1 MEKQGKICNLNQ
13 EEVDVITHIM
23 SRTKMDCWFY
33 LSYSKSRGWV
43 VIDLENNDK
52 VLSLKNA
59 LQQARDGLLDL
70 DLLPNISAKE
80 VDILNGVLVDLGID
94 PVPNNKQ

>member
-1 MEKQGKICNLNQ
+1 MEKQGKIYNLNQ
-13 EEVDVITHIM
+13 EEVNVITHIM

-52 VLSLKNA
+52 ILSLKSA
-59 LQQARDGLLDL
+59 FQQARDGLLDL
-70 DLLPNISAKE
+70 ELLPNVSAKE
-80 VDILNGVLVDLGID
+80 IDILNGILVDLGID

>member
-23 SRTKMDCWFY
+23 RRTKMDCWFY
-33 LSYSKSRGWV
+33 LSYSKSHGWV

-70 DLLPNISAKE
+70 DLLNNVSAKE
-80 VDILNGVLVDLGID
+80 IDILNGVLVDLGID
-94 PVPNNKQ
+94 PVPNNK

>member
-1 MEKQGKICNLNQ
+1 MEKQGKIYNLNQ

-23 SRTKMDCWFY
+23 SMTKMDCWFY

-52 VLSLKNA
+52 ILSLRSA
-59 LQQARDGLLDL
+59 FQQARDGLLDL
-70 DLLPNISAKE
+70 ELLPNVSAKE
-80 VDILNGVLVDLGID
+80 IDILNGILIDLGID
-94 PVPNNKQ
+94 PVPNNK

>member
-23 SRTKMDCWFY
+23 RRTKMDCWFY
-33 LSYSKSRGWV
+33 LSYSESRGWV

-70 DLLPNISAKE
+70 DLLPNVSAKE

-94 PVPNNKQ
+94 PVPNNK

>member
-23 SRTKMDCWFY
+23 RRTKMDCWFY
-33 LSYSKSRGWV
+33 LSYLESRGWV

-70 DLLPNISAKE
+70 DLLPNVSAKE

-94 PVPNNKQ
+94 PVPNNK

>member
-1 MEKQGKICNLNQ
+1 MKKQGKTCNLNQ
-13 EEVDVITHIM
+13 EEVNAITHIM

-33 LSYSKSRGWV
+33 LSYSKSRGWIV
-43 VIDLENNDK
+43 VDLENNDK
-52 VLSLKNA
+52 ILSLKNA

-70 DLLPNISAKE
+70 ELLPGISAKE

-94 PVPNNKQ
+94 PVPNNK

>member
-1 MEKQGKICNLNQ
+1 MEKQGKIYNLNQ

-52 VLSLKNA
+52 ILSLRSA
-59 LQQARDGLLDL
+59 FQQARDGLLDL
-70 DLLPNISAKE
+70 ELLPNVSAKE
-80 VDILNGVLVDLGID
+80 IDILNGILVDLGID